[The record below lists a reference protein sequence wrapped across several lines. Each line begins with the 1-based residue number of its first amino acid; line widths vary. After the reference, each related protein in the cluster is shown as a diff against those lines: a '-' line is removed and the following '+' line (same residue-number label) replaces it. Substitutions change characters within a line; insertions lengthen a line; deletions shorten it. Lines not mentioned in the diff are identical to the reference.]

1 MNRSQRLIWTL
12 FVMAMAGLVAVAV
25 WRQTRSV
32 DLPVFGEL
40 GSFRLTNQLG
50 AAVSSESLRGAV
62 TVANVIFSRC
72 PGQCH
77 RLSQQMS
84 RLQAATPE
92 DVRLVSLTADPEFD
106 SPAVLAQYGARHGAR
121 AERWWFLTG
130 PKAEVYRVA
139 EQDLRFTVLDTGVQ
153 NPSLE
158 DRFIHSGNFVLL
170 DRRGRLRAVV
180 QSEDGDAVE
189 QLRRLVERLRKES
202 AS

>member
-1 MNRSQRLIWTL
+1 MNRTQRLIWTL
-12 FVMAMAGLVAVAV
+12 FGMVMAGLVAVAV
-25 WRQTRSV
+25 WRQGRTPT
-32 DLPVFGEL
+32 LPVFGEL

-50 AAVSSESLRGAV
+50 AAVSPDSLRGAV
-62 TVANVIFSRC
+62 TVVNVIFSRC

-84 RLQAATPE
+84 RLQGATPE
-92 DVRLVSLTADPEFD
+92 EVRLVSLTADPEFD

-121 AERWWFLTG
+121 PERWWFLTG
-130 PKAEVYRVA
+130 TKAEVYRVA
-139 EQDLRFTVLDTGVQ
+139 EQDLRFTVLDTGVE

-170 DRRGRLRAVV
+170 DRQGRLRAVV

-189 QLRRLVERLRKES
+189 QLQRLVEQLRKES